1 MWSSKRE
8 KEKDSGEYE
17 NKAKQTSRP
26 FIKKK
31 EKKKVERI
39 FIMLAIWDTMYS
51 FLYPYPKT
59 ISVNTIWF
67 ANVLRVELVLKLSSR

>member
-31 EKKKVERI
+31 EKKKGWKNFYNACYMR
-39 FIMLAIWDTMYS
+39 Y
-51 FLYPYPKT
+51 
-59 ISVNTIWF
+59 
-67 ANVLRVELVLKLSSR
+67 NVFFPLSLSEDNICKHNMICQCA